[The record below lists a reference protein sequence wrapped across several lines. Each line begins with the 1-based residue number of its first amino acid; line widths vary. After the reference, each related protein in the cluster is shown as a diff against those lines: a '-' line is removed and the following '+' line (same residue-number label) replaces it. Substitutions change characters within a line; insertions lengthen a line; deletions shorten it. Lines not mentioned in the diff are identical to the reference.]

1 MADWRDETLDDY
13 QSKGLAVRMGYGA
26 KPVLLVVDF
35 INGFT
40 DPSSPLGGDLTSEL
54 AATNELL
61 AGFRAAGLPVVFTII
76 AYEPDLRDAGMWIRK
91 VPSLEVLIKGTRMVE
106 VDNRV
111 EPLPGEYVV
120 GKKFASAFFGTDLD
134 TYLKARGVDT
144 IVMAGCTTSGCIRS
158 SAIDSIQSGY
168 YTIVVREA
176 VGDRAEGPHDANLFD
191 IEAKYG
197 DVVGL
202 EDALNYL
209 RSVTSGG
216 EFAARVGD
224 DFNRWWNQRSGEV
237 A

>member
-1 MADWRDETLDDY
+1 MADWREETLDDY

-111 EPLPGEYVV
+111 APLPGEYVL

-134 TYLKARGVDT
+134 T
-144 IVMAGCTTSGCIRS
+144 
-158 SAIDSIQSGY
+158 
-168 YTIVVREA
+168 
-176 VGDRAEGPHDANLFD
+176 
-191 IEAKYG
+191 
-197 DVVGL
+197 
-202 EDALNYL
+202 
-209 RSVTSGG
+209 
-216 EFAARVGD
+216 
-224 DFNRWWNQRSGEV
+224 
-237 A
+237 